1 MTGTVRREH
10 HALVDYAQAQQAFLT
25 PVAPERPAAGL
36 PDTPGRRL
44 RDAAEPIATISWW
57 GRPVNDRLAA
67 LGLDFLTGYV
77 WGRAAP
83 MGEPAPMVV
92 VAAFGVF
99 EPGMVTG
106 LYEQARATADR
117 TAVLAAREQ
126 GVVEALRELLPDAD
140 VTGAVDLLRRGTD
153 AAAAHVAGR
162 PLFAG
167 QLSLPWPADP
177 LGRLWHA
184 ATLLREYRGDAH
196 QAANVAAGL
205 TAVQMNLLTEY
216 WVGWEHGAYAGTRG
230 WSPEAMAEADTGLAR
245 RGLVA
250 DGRLTAGG
258 RALRDDVE
266 ARTEAAMEPVLAAI
280 GPDLPDLTRQL
291 DAWSAAVVAGGAAP
305 PDVYKRISG

>member
-1 MTGTVRREH
+1 
-10 HALVDYAQAQQAFLT
+10 VDYAQAQQTFLT
-25 PVAPERPAAGL
+25 PVDTERPLAGL

-44 RDAAEPIATISWW
+44 RDAAEPLATISWW

-83 MGEPAPMVV
+83 MGEPAAPVV

-99 EPGMVTG
+99 EPGMLTG
-106 LYEQARATADR
+106 LYEQARATASR
-117 TAVLAAREQ
+117 TDVLAAREQ
-126 GVVEALRELLPDAD
+126 GVVESLGELLPGAD
-140 VTGAVDLLRRGTD
+140 VEGAVDLLRRGTD
-153 AAAAHVAGR
+153 AAAQHLAGR

-167 QLSLPWPADP
+167 QLSLPWPADL

-184 ATLLREYRGDAH
+184 ATLLREFRGDAH

-230 WSPEAMAEADTGLAR
+230 WSPEAMAEADAGLVA

-250 DGRLTAGG
+250 DGRLTAAG
-258 RALRDDVE
+258 RELRDDVE
-266 ARTEAAMEPVLAAI
+266 ARTEAAMAPVLDAI
-280 GPDLPDLTRQL
+280 GPDLPELTRQL
-291 DAWSAAVVAGGAAP
+291 DAWSAEVVAGGAAP

>member
-1 MTGTVRREH
+1 M
-10 HALVDYAQAQQAFLT
+10 DYAQAQQAFLT
-25 PVAPERPAAGL
+25 PTGAGRPAAGI

-57 GRPVNDRLAA
+57 GEPVNDRLAA

-77 WGRAAP
+77 RGRSAP
-83 MGEPAPMVV
+83 MGEPTAPVV

-99 EPGMVTG
+99 EPGFLTG
-106 LYEQARATADR
+106 LYERARTLAGRAD
-117 TAVLAAREQ
+117 VLEARER
-126 GVVEALRELLPDAD
+126 GVVESLRALLPGAD
-140 VTGAVDLLRRGTD
+140 VTDAVTWLRRGAD
-153 AAAAHVAGR
+153 AAAAHVVGR

-177 LGRLWHA
+177 LGQLWHA

-205 TAVQMNLLTEY
+205 SAVQMNLLTEY
-216 WVGWEHGAYAGTRG
+216 WIGWEHGAYAGTRG
-230 WSPEAMAEADTGLAR
+230 WSPAAMAEGDAGLVR

-250 DGRLTAGG
+250 DGRLTPAG
-258 RALRDDVE
+258 RELRDDVE

-280 GPDLPDLTRQL
+280 GPDLPELTRQL

-305 PDVYKRISG
+305 PDVYKRIAG

>member
-1 MTGTVRREH
+1 M
-10 HALVDYAQAQQAFLT
+10 DFAQAQQAFLT
-25 PVAPERPAAGL
+25 PRGAERPAADL

-44 RDAAEPIATISWW
+44 RDAAEPIATVSWW
-57 GRPVNDRLAA
+57 GGPVNDRLAA

-83 MGEPAPMVV
+83 MGEPTAPVV

-106 LYEQARATADR
+106 LYEQARATASRAD
-117 TAVLAAREQ
+117 VLAAREQ
-126 GVVEALRELLPDAD
+126 GVVESLRALLGDAD
-140 VTGAVDLLRRGTD
+140 VTGAVERLERGTD
-153 AAAAHVAGR
+153 AAAAHVAGK

-167 QLSLPWPADP
+167 QLSLPRPADP

-184 ATLLREYRGDAH
+184 ATLLREFRGDAH
-196 QAANVAAGL
+196 QAANGAAGL
-205 TAVQMNLLTEY
+205 TAVQMNLVTEY
-216 WVGWEHGAYAGTRG
+216 WVGWEHGTYAGTRG
-230 WSPEAMAEADTGLAR
+230 WSPQAMAEADAGLAA

-250 DGRLTAGG
+250 DGRLTPAG

-280 GPDLPDLTRQL
+280 GPDLPELTRQL

-305 PDVYKRISG
+305 PDPYKRISG